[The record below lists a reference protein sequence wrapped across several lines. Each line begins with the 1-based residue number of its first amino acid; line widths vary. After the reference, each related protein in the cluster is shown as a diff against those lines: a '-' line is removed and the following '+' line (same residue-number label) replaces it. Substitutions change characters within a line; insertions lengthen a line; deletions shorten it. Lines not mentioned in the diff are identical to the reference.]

1 MASPPP
7 PPPGAAPY
15 GDTNQYAHQQG
26 YAQPDP
32 YGQQQAPPAAGGYGQ
47 APPYGQQ
54 AFGQPAPTPQASG
67 PPPPA
72 GSAPGPHGGRGKRRG
87 YAEEQYDFGAGAN
100 AGLTPTQN
108 PLYAG
113 QSMGGYPNAQEQQQN
128 QFVSPMGGASPA
140 GAQGGYGV
148 PQGMSGV
155 GAGNIAAGGY
165 ESAGASGMGGVTQS
179 FGQMGLTPAGG
190 IQKVQSLNPLFT
202 IDLMQQ
208 PFNVAELEIPPPE
221 IILPPN
227 V

>member
-1 MASPPP
+1 MPSPPP
-7 PPPGAAPY
+7 PAPGAAPY
-15 GDTNQYAHQQG
+15 GDTSQYAHQQG

-47 APPYGQQ
+47 APSY
-54 AFGQPAPTPQASG
+54 GQPASTPQASG
-67 PPPPA
+67 PPPAVSVP
-72 GSAPGPHGGRGKRRG
+72 GSHGGRGKRRG

-100 AGLTPTQN
+100 AGLTPAQN

-113 QSMGGYPNAQEQQQN
+113 QSMGGYPNAQEQQHS
-128 QFVSPMGGASPA
+128 QFVSPMGGAPPA
-140 GAQGGYGV
+140 MGAQGGYGV
-148 PQGMSGV
+148 PQGMSGA

-165 ESAGASGMGGVTQS
+165 EPTGAPGMGGVTQS

-190 IQKVQSLNPLFT
+190 IQKAQSLNPLFT